1 MVIELLK
8 VFLLSFV
15 DACLWN
21 PDRNYNHSAYHS
33 TWRTWRM
40 GGDSGK
46 LEM

>member
-8 VFLLSFV
+8 VFLYLSLTL
-15 DACLWN
+15 ACGILIA
-21 PDRNYNHSAYHS
+21 NYNHSAYHS

-40 GGDSGK
+40 GGDSDK